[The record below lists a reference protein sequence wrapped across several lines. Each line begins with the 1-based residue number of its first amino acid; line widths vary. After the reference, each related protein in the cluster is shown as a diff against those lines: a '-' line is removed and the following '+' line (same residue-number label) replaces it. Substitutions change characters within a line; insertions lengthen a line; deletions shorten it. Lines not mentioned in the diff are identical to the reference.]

1 MAETKVDI
9 FREIGVNPESETD
22 KKGTVLMGGTVS
34 YEEIAI
40 IQPGVQGFGGM
51 SVGEWRKGFGSFARA
66 AGWP

>member
-1 MAETKVDI
+1 
-9 FREIGVNPESETD
+9 VNPESETD